1 MKGEF
6 YHFLKQL
13 NINDNGR
20 LKGKYEEKM
29 LTLHNGC

>member
-1 MKGEF
+1 MKAEF
-6 YHFLKQL
+6 RYFLKQF

-20 LKGKYEEKM
+20 LKGKCEEKM